1 MQNTKTKIISSIL
14 AGIVT
19 VIAGTHLIDGKKS
32 EPPTCVIKPDAIHI
46 SNHELQYNDSN
57 ALKVKVR
64 TVCTKKQVHTTI
76 ETDMFEIIGGKEHLV
91 MPFKT
96 FQKTSTQGSHQF
108 YFKQIFRECLNSRV
122 TTYRAHFY
130 ADIEIA
136 DHTYRHVK
144 ATSNK
149 SVPLHCSLY

>member
-1 MQNTKTKIISSIL
+1 MQNTKTKIISSVL

-19 VIAGTHLIDGKKS
+19 VIAGTNLIDGKKS
-32 EPPTCVIKPDAIHI
+32 EPPTCVIKPEAIHI

-64 TVCTKKQVHTTI
+64 TVCTKKQIHTTI
-76 ETDMFEIIGGKEHLV
+76 KTDMFEIIGGKEHLV

-96 FQKTSTQGSHQF
+96 FEKTSSQGSTQF
-108 YFKQIFRECLNSRV
+108 YFKEIFRECLNTRS
-122 TTYRAHFY
+122 TIYLAHFY
-130 ADIEIA
+130 ADIELA